1 MSNVKIE
8 KEKKKSLKIHI
19 KLKDAVSKRDI
30 QRPPTKLIKHK
41 YYKFGSFTLLV
52 ILEGIFQNYCN

>member
-1 MSNVKIE
+1 ML

>member
-8 KEKKKSLKIHI
+8 KREKFFLKIHI

-41 YYKFGSFTLLV
+41 YNTFGSFTLV
-52 ILEGIFQNYCN
+52 ILEGILQNYCN

>member
-8 KEKKKSLKIHI
+8 KRENFFLKIHI

-52 ILEGIFQNYCN
+52 IFEGIFQNYCN